1 MLNYEDEILREFGK
15 TLHTKVIYFSSLHK
29 LEKGMYLDDG
39 EIRYRD
45 ENGVQKLCRTT
56 ELNLPGRHNHEN
68 VMAAAAMAL
77 AYGVPLEVIRKV
89 VCAFKAVEHRIEFV
103 TEKMVSFI
111 TMIQRERIRM
121 PQSRAFRRWIAR
133 PC

>member
-1 MLNYEDEILREFGK
+1 
-15 TLHTKVIYFSSLHK
+15 
-29 LEKGMYLDDG
+29 MYLDDG
-39 EIRYRD
+39 EICYRD
-45 ENGVQKLCRTT
+45 ENGVQKLCRTA

-89 VCAFKAVEHRIEFV
+89 VCAFKAVETGSNLSLR
-103 TEKMVSFI
+103 KMVSFI

-121 PQSRAFRRWIAR
+121 PQSRVFRRWIADLADWR
-133 PC
+133 RV